1 MKAFRWRALLTAL
14 AAVSVAGAVLTAS
27 SVAATHASKAT
38 SITFW
43 HTMNEQETVT
53 LQTLVKQF
61 EASHPDINV
70 NLVYVPFDQR
80 DAKFTA
86 AAQAGKA
93 PDVMRAEVADVSNW
107 AAQGFL
113 ADITSKVTA
122 ADKRDFLPSA
132 FAYDNWNGKIWGLPQ
147 VTDAPALLYNKAMF
161 KAAGIKQAPTTMD
174 ALAAACAKFG
184 AGKGLFIR
192 GDSYFIQPWIWAFG
206 GDLFNTQSKQ
216 ILIANKR
223 SVAGLTAYNK
233 LFHSKCAFPD
243 KDFSNDYGNMQTAF
257 KNGQVAM
264 IVNGPWSTA
273 DILSGP
279 AFKKPS
285 NLGVAPVPKGPGGQG
300 SPVGGH
306 NYVIGRNTDNLTAAY
321 TFIHW
326 MDEPSQMAQFAA
338 KNNLLPARVSAYK
351 DPAVKTNRI
360 IVDFL
365 KQMKVAKN
373 RPVTPQGGQIYADF
387 GPNMQKVLLGQLSPA
402 AGLNATAV
410 AWKTKL
416 FLDYTIVK

>member
-1 MKAFRWRALLTAL
+1 M
-14 AAVSVAGAVLTAS
+14 
-27 SVAATHASKAT
+27 
-38 SITFW
+38 
-43 HTMNEQETVT
+43 
-53 LQTLVKQF
+53 KQF
-61 EASHPDINV
+61 ETSHPDINV

-93 PDVMRAEVADVSNW
+93 PDVMRAEIADVSNW

-184 AGKGLFIR
+184 AGKGLFLR

-223 SVAGLTAYNK
+223 SVAGLTAYKK

-243 KDFSNDYGNMQTAF
+243 KDFSNDYGNAQTAF

-279 AFKKPS
+279 AFKTPS

-306 NYVIGRNTDNLTAAY
+306 GFVIGRNTDNLDRCLQVHPLDGRALAAWRSSRRR
-321 TFIHW
+321 TTC
-326 MDEPSQMAQFAA
+326 SR
-338 KNNLLPARVSAYK
+338 PASRPTSIA
-351 DPAVKTNRI
+351 AVKTNRI

-365 KQMKVAKN
+365 QQMKVAKT

-416 FLDYTIVK
+416 FPDYTIVK